1 MAKLNDDIRYL
12 KGIGEQRANSL
23 AKLGITNLREL
34 ISYFP
39 RTYEDRSHYVPI
51 AALSDGDTACVRAM
65 VANEPTLSRV
75 RRGMDQPDVAL
86 FQSGRD
92 AGERGKADYL
102 PEAV

>member
-75 RRGMDQPDVAL
+75 RRGMELVKL
-86 FQSGRD
+86 R
-92 AGERGKADYL
+92 
-102 PEAV
+102 AVDEPL